1 MNKNIISKTITRIVC
16 LLGLCIGLYKTDVTS
31 ILILFAILAA
41 CVWLIPFAFDLIF
54 KDKLDTDGSIY
65 VDQMTDGHTSFKL
78 SIKQPM
84 EAIKKDYLLIKVAIP
99 KDLWEEDGYEEE

>member
-16 LLGLCIGLYKTDVTS
+16 LLGLCVGLYKTDIVS
-31 ILILFAILAA
+31 ILILFSILCAA
-41 CVWLIPFAFDLIF
+41 VWLIPLAFDLIF

-78 SIKQPM
+78 SIKEPM

-99 KDLWEEDGYEEE
+99 KDLWEEDSYEEE